1 MQISSA
7 FPSRYV
13 KSHDL
18 DGEEIKVII
27 SNVVLEQV
35 GMGGDQQPVM
45 YFRGWQ
51 KGMVLN
57 KGNGK
62 TLALAFGDETDKWKG
77 KEVILYSVMTQFQG
91 EPMQGLRVKASPKD
105 IINDDFPDNLKF
117 DDKGNASRITNQLY
131 TSLPPNQVTGAGYN
145 ANPRPATPEERLV
158 AEGLSMAKAGIVS
171 FRSWRDALTVAEME
185 QIRPHMDEWLAIA
198 NGYRS

>member
-7 FPSRYV
+7 FPSKYIR
-13 KSHDL
+13 SHDL
-18 DGEEIKVII
+18 EGEEVKVII

-35 GMGGDQQPVM
+35 MDDQLPVM

-57 KGNGK
+57 RGNGK
-62 TLALAFGDETDKWKG
+62 TLALAFGEETDKWRG
-77 KEVILYSVMTQFQG
+77 KEVILYSVMTQFKG

-117 DDKGNASRITNQLY
+117 DDKGNASRIP
-131 TSLPPNQVTGAGYN
+131 SNQVTGAGYN
-145 ANPRPATPEERLV
+145 ANPRSETPAEKLIR
-158 AEGLSMAKAGIVS
+158 EGLSMAKAGTNS
-171 FRSWRDALTVAEME
+171 YRSWRDALTQEEYNTV
-185 QIRPHMDEWLAIA
+185 QPKFPEWVLIA
-198 NGYRS
+198 NRADAERG

>member
-7 FPSRYV
+7 FPSKYIR
-13 KSHDL
+13 SHDL
-18 DGEEIKVII
+18 EGEEVKVII

-35 GMGGDQQPVM
+35 MDDQLPVM

-57 KGNGK
+57 RGNGK
-62 TLALAFGDETDKWKG
+62 TLALAFGEETDKWRG
-77 KEVILYSVMTQFQG
+77 KEVILYSVMTQFKG

-117 DDKGNASRITNQLY
+117 DSKGNASRIQPDLV
-131 TSLPPNQVTGAGYN
+131 SGAAYS
-145 ANPRPATPEERLV
+145 ANPHPETPEERLSR
-158 AEGLSMAKAGIVS
+158 EGLAMARAGTKS
-171 FRSWRDALTVAEME
+171 FRSWRDALTLEEYSCDAVTKHL
-185 QIRPHMDEWLAIA
+185 REWTTIA
-198 NGYRS
+198 NDADRQKGLDQ